1 MNAIAIIPARGGSKR
16 LPRKNILPLNGI
28 PLLEHVLNTCKESS
42 CFKQIIV
49 STEDDEIADIAI
61 NCGVVLHRRPAKLS
75 TDQAGVNDVCLDV
88 LETYNCDLFC
98 CVYATAALLKAR
110 TIKKSYEK
118 FKSLTNSST
127 LLGVSHYN
135 NAPVQALEMLP
146 SGHARLLMP
155 EYASIK
161 SQMHPVTR
169 VSNGTFCWADT
180 KSFKNCRSFYAKDL
194 SVFDVPDD
202 EVCDIDE
209 PSDYEALLEIYN
221 KR

>member
-28 PLLEHVLNTCKESS
+28 PLLEHVINTCEKSS
-42 CFKQIIV
+42 CFEQIIV

-61 NCGVVLHRRPAKLS
+61 NCGVDLHRRPENLS
-75 TDQAGVNDVCLDV
+75 TDQAGVIDVCLDV
-88 LETYNCDLFC
+88 LETHNCDLFC
-98 CVYATAALLKAR
+98 CVYATAALLKTR
-110 TIKKSYEK
+110 TIQESYEK
-118 FKSLTNSST
+118 FKSLSNSST

-135 NAPVQALEMLP
+135 YPPVQALEILP
-146 SGHARLLMP
+146 SGHARLLMQ
-155 EYASIK
+155 EYANIK

-180 KSFKNCRSFYAKDL
+180 KSFKNYKSFYAKDL
-194 SVFDVPDD
+194 SVFDVPGD
-202 EVCDIDE
+202 EVCDVDT
-209 PSDYEALLEIYN
+209 PSDYEALLKMYK